1 MVKKTEKTDKLGMA
15 PAVHRKQL
23 EDKIKEI
30 NKRIDELEQEQQL
43 TVEDF
48 GDVID
53 EVNKKL
59 DKICGRMGLPKS

>member
-59 DKICGRMGLPKS
+59 DKVCGRMGLPKS